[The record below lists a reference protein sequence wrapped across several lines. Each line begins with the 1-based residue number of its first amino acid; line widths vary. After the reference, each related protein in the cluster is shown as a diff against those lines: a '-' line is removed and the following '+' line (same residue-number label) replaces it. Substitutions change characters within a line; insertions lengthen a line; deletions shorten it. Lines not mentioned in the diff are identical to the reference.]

1 MQEIVKAIQSQFDI
15 MCQTGK
21 LFRVELTG
29 QEIWDLYLK
38 SFKKENDPM
47 FRDPESSTHNCN
59 HCNNFIR
66 RYGNIVAI
74 DKNYK
79 LITMFDIDADEEYT
93 DSMKAISKAILKSKV
108 KDVFFETFIE
118 LNKLPYESCSKNN
131 SIFKLGIDKNI
142 KRYTKEEAEKFGVVK
157 PNETRTFHHFHLS
170 LPKEYV
176 DQTGKSIESIMGEFR
191 DAKNVFQ
198 RAMEEIPLDTL
209 YLVKDLIIQGS
220 LLDGQTHLHKIEKFI
235 PLKKQY
241 DELSKSQRDNW
252 LWITSFKLPLAK
264 FRNELIGVL
273 CTELA
278 EGKELNDACKAWN
291 YRVDPKNYMKA
302 TAPIAKK
309 QIEEAKKFVEENGY
323 EESFNRRFATIEDI
337 KASEILHLNSGD
349 AKIKSVSIFD
359 SVKSTSTRHK
369 RSEFDKVEEVSI
381 EKFMSDILPTCTSV
395 EAYLENRLEGNMVSL
410 TTANVKDSKPIFKW
424 DNNYSWTYNGNL
436 AGKSQIKEAVKS
448 RGGETEGCLNIRLHF
463 PDTTD
468 DYDLHIHEPG
478 GEHIY
483 YGNRRRTHASSGM
496 LDLDAQGADGH
507 FPPDK
512 RVENII
518 YSDITKMP
526 KGKYVVSIDN
536 YSRKGFKANFTL
548 EIEIDGQITTLNLEK
563 LLPHTNT
570 IKVAEITLNNGI
582 FEINPLINV
591 LNSETVSKDIYG
603 LETNQFHKVNLVCL
617 SPNHWEGNNV
627 GNKHYFFML
636 DGCKSPV
643 SIRSFHAENLIPE
656 LANHRKVLE
665 VLSNTTMI
673 EPSDKQLSGLGFNAT
688 VKDELIVK
696 LKGSHQRVIKIKF

>member
-29 QEIWDLYLK
+29 QEIWDLYIK

-79 LITMFDIDADEEYT
+79 LITMFDIDADEEYA

-118 LNKLPYESCSKNN
+118 LNKLPYETCSK
-131 SIFKLGIDKNI
+131 SSTIFKLGIDKNI

-191 DAKNVFQ
+191 DAKSVFQ

-252 LWITSFKLPLAK
+252 LWITSFKLPLAR

-302 TAPIAKK
+302 TAPITKK

-436 AGKSQIKEAVKS
+436 AGKSQIKENVKAV
-448 RGGETEGCLNIRLHF
+448 GGKITGILRCSLQWNDE
-463 PDTTD
+463 DTKGIID
-468 DYDLHIHEPG
+468 FDLHCKTPFE
-478 GEHIY
+478 EIY
-483 YGNRRRTHASSGM
+483 YGYKQDYTTGGW
-496 LDLDAQGADGH
+496 LDVDMINPSTVGI
-507 FPPDK
+507 
-512 RVENII
+512 ENITWQQKLK
-518 YSDITKMP
+518 D
-526 KGKYVVSIDN
+526 GKYHFFVRNFSGHTN
-536 YSRKGFKANFTL
+536 HKGFKI
-548 EIEIDGQITTLNLEK
+548 EIEFDGNTYNYYCTDVFTKDKSVATVTVKNGVMSIEHHLPESSSAKELYSLES
-563 LLPHTNT
+563 
-570 IKVAEITLNNGI
+570 G
-582 FEINPLINV
+582 
-591 LNSETVSKDIYG
+591 
-603 LETNQFHKVNLVCL
+603 QFHKVNLICL
-617 SPNHWEGNNV
+617 SPNHWGENPT

-636 DGCKSPV
+636 DGCKADK
-643 SIRSFHAENLIPE
+643 SIRSFHIENLTPE
-656 LANHRKVLE
+656 LATHRKVLE
-665 VLSNTTMI
+665 VLGNTTMI
-673 EPSDKQLSGLGFNAT
+673 EPSSKQLSGLGFNAT